1 MTSQMKRLKE
11 LGYKHEGLDVHM
23 FECLDHC
30 SGRQETWRSL
40 YLVGEDCAVGH
51 RAIEG
56 SNTSANSFASA
67 SDFTMIDSGFVE
79 TVI

>member
-1 MTSQMKRLKE
+1 M
-11 LGYKHEGLDVHM
+11 HM
-23 FECLDHC
+23 FECLGHC

-56 SNTSANSFASA
+56 SNTSANSFAST

-79 TVI
+79 TVNLKAY